1 MSVVLVATACTGDGD
16 ATPQPTVTST
26 SSTVATATTPV
37 PEFTG
42 DPDSAF
48 CQLVREAEDRPVLD
62 PFEPGQA
69 PRDVQVRFLALRNR
83 FAEFRAVAPAELVA
97 DLDQVLDALDEL
109 EAVLAAADWD
119 FTAVPEGTDLSV
131 FDDPAFTDVGA
142 RLSAY
147 QEQVCSS

>member
-1 MSVVLVATACTGDGD
+1 MSVLLVAAACNGDGD
-16 ATPQPTVTST
+16 AAPQPTVTST

-48 CQLVREAEDRPVLD
+48 CRLVDEAADRPVLD
-62 PFEPGQA
+62 PFQPGLA

-83 FAEFRAVAPAELVA
+83 FAEFREVAPTALIV

-109 EAVLAAADWD
+109 ETVLADADWD
-119 FTAVPEGTDLSV
+119 FAEVPEGTDRSV
-131 FDDPAFTDVGA
+131 FDDPAFADVSL
-142 RLSAY
+142 RLAAY
-147 QEQVCSS
+147 REQVCSP